1 MDDPEAALMRV
12 LYDEHAA
19 ALWRYAVRLTG
30 DHGTSRGCGAGNVA
44 AGLAASRSNRR

>member
-19 ALWRYAVRLTG
+19 ALVAL
-30 DHGTSRGCGAGNVA
+30 RGA
-44 AGLAASRSNRR
+44 ADR